1 MPHSFDTGSI
11 GAITVMPFFQQDIG
25 VLAPTMRGFTVSF
38 IMLTAAMPSLFA
50 GHLADR
56 FGRVRIV
63 MAGAIVFA
71 LGAALEA
78 GSTAL
83 AMLLVGRAL
92 AGFGEGLYLGNLNV
106 CVRYLLCPSC
116 NADRSS

>member
-1 MPHSFDTGSI
+1 MPQSYDTGSI
-11 GAITVMPFFQQDIG
+11 GAITVMPYFQQDFG
-25 VLAPTMRGFTVSF
+25 VLTPKLRGFVVSF
-38 IMLTAAMPSLFA
+38 LMLAAAIPSVFA

-56 FGRVRIV
+56 FGRLRIV

-71 LGAALEA
+71 LGTALEA
-78 GSTAL
+78 GSSTL

-106 CVRYLLCPSC
+106 FAHSSLCPLR
-116 NADRSS
+116 DMDV